1 MRSAVLLLPIVC
13 APAWLAPAQETTLKT
28 TVPLV
33 VAPTTVT
40 DRAGHYVRGLLPADL
55 LLLDNNVPRK
65 IQVDELTSPI
75 SLVVAVQSTQNAWA
89 ALDKIKKVGSLIEPL
104 VAGERGEAA
113 VIWYGGEVTV
123 AQDFTSDTGT
133 LEGVF
138 KQARA
143 SGSGG
148 NAIEAVA
155 KAVDL
160 LAARKDNRKVVFVI
174 GESKDRGSKMPLE
187 QAISRAQRENVTVYF
202 ITYSR
207 VLTPFTSTDWGP
219 ICDEHHE
226 NCHAREPEGGD
237 PNLIAVFGEMRA
249 LAKTNIAE
257 AFAKYTGGRRVSF
270 LKQKGLEEVI
280 ESLGDEI
287 HNQYLISFTPPHSD
301 TEEFHQIRVTVRNRP
316 ELVVRTRA
324 GYWPVRP
331 GGLAESS
338 RR

>member
-1 MRSAVLLLPIVC
+1 MRSAGWLLPIAC
-13 APAWLAPAQETTLKT
+13 ALAGLVPAQDTTLKT

-33 VAPTTVT
+33 LAPTTIT
-40 DRAGHYVRGLLPADL
+40 DRAGHYVRGLTPADL

-65 IQVDELTSPI
+65 IQVDELTMPI

-89 ALDKIKKVGSLIEPL
+89 ALDKIKKIGSMIEPL
-104 VAGERGEAA
+104 VAGERGQAA
-113 VIWYGGEVTV
+113 VIWYDQEVTV

-138 KQARA
+138 QHVRA
-143 SGSGG
+143 GGSGG
-148 NAIEAVA
+148 SAIEAVA
-155 KAVDL
+155 KAVDM
-160 LAARKDNRKVVFVI
+160 LAARKDDRKVVFVI

-207 VLTPFTSTDWGP
+207 FLTPFTSTDWGP
-219 ICDEHHE
+219 VCDAHHE
-226 NCHAREPEGGD
+226 NCKPRDPEWGD
-237 PNLIAVFGEMRA
+237 TNLIAVFGEMRA

-301 TEEFHQIRVTVRNRP
+301 AEEFHQIRVTVRNRP

-324 GYWPVRP
+324 GYWPVQ
-331 GGLAESS
+331 
-338 RR
+338 

>member
-1 MRSAVLLLPIVC
+1 MRSAGWLLLIAC
-13 APAWLAPAQETTLKT
+13 ALAYRMPAQETTLKT

-33 VAPTTVT
+33 IAPTTVT

-55 LLLDNNVPRK
+55 LLLDNNVPRQ
-65 IQVDELTSPI
+65 IHVDELTMPI
-75 SLVVAVQSTQNAWA
+75 SLVVAVQTTQEAWA
-89 ALDKIKKVGSLIEPL
+89 ALDKIKKIGSMIEPL

-113 VIWYGGEVTV
+113 IIWYGSEVTV
-123 AQDFTSDTGT
+123 AQDFTADTGT
-133 LEGVF
+133 LEQVF
-138 KQARA
+138 QQVRA
-143 SGSGG
+143 GGSGG
-148 NAIEAVA
+148 SAIEAVA

-207 VLTPFTSTDWGP
+207 FLTPFTSTWGEV
-219 ICDEHHE
+219 CDAHHE
-226 NCHAREPEGGD
+226 NCKPRDPEWGD
-237 PNLIAVFGEMRA
+237 TNLIAVFGEMRA

-280 ESLGDEI
+280 ESLGEEI

-301 TEEFHQIRVTVRNRP
+301 AEEFHQIRVTVRNRSDV
-316 ELVVRTRA
+316 VVRTRA
-324 GYWPVRP
+324 GYWPVQ
-331 GGLAESS
+331 
-338 RR
+338 

>member
-1 MRSAVLLLPIVC
+1 MRSAGWLLLIAC
-13 APAWLAPAQETTLKT
+13 ALACRMPAQETTLKT

-55 LLLDNNVPRK
+55 LLLDNNVPRQ
-65 IQVDELTSPI
+65 IHVDELTMPI
-75 SLVVAVQSTQNAWA
+75 SLVVAVETTQNSWA
-89 ALDKIKKVGSLIEPL
+89 ALDKIKTVGSMIEPL

-113 VIWYGGEVTV
+113 VIWYGSDVTV
-123 AQDFTSDTGT
+123 AQDFTADTGT
-133 LEGVF
+133 LEQVF
-138 KQARA
+138 RQVRA

-148 NAIEAVA
+148 SAIEAVA

-174 GESKDRGSKMPLE
+174 GESKDRGSKIPLE

-207 VLTPFTSTDWGP
+207 FLTPFTSTWKEV
-219 ICDEHHE
+219 CDDHPE
-226 NCHAREPEGGD
+226 NCRPRDPEWGD
-237 PNLIAVFGEMRA
+237 TNLAAVFGEMRA

-280 ESLGDEI
+280 ESLGEEI
-287 HNQYLISFTPPHSD
+287 HNQYLITFTPPHSD
-301 TEEFHQIRVTVRNRP
+301 AEEFHQIRVTVRNRSDV
-316 ELVVRTRA
+316 VVRTRA
-324 GYWPVRP
+324 GYWPVQ
-331 GGLAESS
+331 
-338 RR
+338 

>member
-1 MRSAVLLLPIVC
+1 MC
-13 APAWLAPAQETTLKT
+13 ALAWPVPAQETALKT

-33 VAPTTVT
+33 VAATTIT
-40 DRAGHYVRGLLPADL
+40 DRSGHYVLGLTPADL

-65 IQVDELTSPI
+65 IQVDELTMPI
-75 SLVVAVQSTQNAWA
+75 SLVIAVQSTQNAWA
-89 ALDKIKKVGSLIEPL
+89 ALDKIKKIGSMIEPL
-104 VAGERGEAA
+104 VAGDLGEVA
-113 VIWYGGEVTV
+113 VIRYDQDVTV
-123 AQDFTSDTGT
+123 AQDFTSDTAT

-138 KQARA
+138 NQPSAR
-143 SGSGG
+143 GSGG
-148 NAIEAVA
+148 KAIEAVA

-160 LAARKDNRKVVFVI
+160 LAARKDNRKIVFVI

-202 ITYSR
+202 LTYSR
-207 VLTPFTSTDWGP
+207 FLTPFTSTDWGP

-226 NCHAREPEGGD
+226 NCHARDPEWGD
-237 PNLIAVFGEMRA
+237 TNLIAVFGEMRA

-280 ESLGDEI
+280 ESLGEEI

-301 TEEFHQIRVTVRNRP
+301 AEEFHQIRVTVRNRSD
-316 ELVVRTRA
+316 VIVRTRA
-324 GYWPVRP
+324 GYWPVP
-331 GGLAESS
+331 
-338 RR
+338 